1 MKIAV
6 LDDYLG
12 YSHRFADWGDL
23 GASVTV
29 FTDPIPED
37 SLVDTLAP
45 FDVLCVMR
53 ERTPFP
59 ATLIEALPN
68 LRLLVTTGMRNL
80 SIDTAAATARG
91 VTVCGTA
98 SRAAATSHLAMTLI
112 LAATRNLLPNVNTLA
127 SGGWQAEAG
136 RDLEGLTLGLI
147 GLGRLGAVVAD
158 LARPFG
164 MRIVAWSANLDDAR
178 CAEVGVERMESLVD
192 LLRVADVASIH
203 VVLSDRTRGLIGAAE
218 LAAMKPDAVLVN
230 TSRAA
235 IVDQDSLIAA
245 LRAGRPGR
253 AALDVF
259 EIEPLPADSP
269 FRDKVLI
276 EDGRLLMTPHIGY
289 GALAT
294 YERMYRETAEAVQAW
309 VSDAP
314 VRVIAAP

>member
-12 YSHRFADWGDL
+12 YSRRFADWGDL
-23 GASVTV
+23 GDNVTV

-37 SLVDTLAP
+37 SLADTLAP

-68 LRLLVTTGMRNL
+68 LRLIVTTGMRNL
-80 SIDTAAATARG
+80 SIDTAAAAARG
-91 VTVCGTA
+91 VMVCGTA

-112 LAATRNLLPNVNTLA
+112 LAATRNLLPNVNTL
-127 SGGWQAEAG
+127 SGGGWQAEAG

-147 GLGRLGAVVAD
+147 GLGRLGAAVAD

-164 MRIVAWSANLDDAR
+164 MRIVAWSANLGDAR
-178 CAEVGVERMESLVD
+178 CAEVGVERMESLAD
-192 LLRVADVASIH
+192 LLSVADVASIH
-203 VVLSDRTRGLIGAAE
+203 LVLSDRTRGLIGAAE

-235 IVDQDSLIAA
+235 IVDQNSLVAA
-245 LRAGRPGR
+245 LHAGRPGR

-294 YERMYRETAEAVQAW
+294 YERMYRETAEAVRAW
-309 VSDAP
+309 ISDAP